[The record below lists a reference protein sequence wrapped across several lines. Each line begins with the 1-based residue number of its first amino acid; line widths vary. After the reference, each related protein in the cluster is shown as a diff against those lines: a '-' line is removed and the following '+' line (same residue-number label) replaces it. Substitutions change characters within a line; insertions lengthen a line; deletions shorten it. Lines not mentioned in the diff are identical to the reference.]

1 MTSPYQ
7 ELFTAFRD
15 ARSALD
21 ALRARA
27 HVSDA
32 DLARD
37 PDYRRLH
44 RCGMVIAR
52 LGGGQAIHGAIDAL
66 AEDDRSSATL
76 RQYWAG
82 MEQWPQMRSHH

>member
-1 MTSPYQ
+1 MSSPYQ
-7 ELFTAFRD
+7 ELFIAFRD

-27 HVSDA
+27 EASDA
-32 DLARD
+32 VLARD

-66 AEDDRSSATL
+66 ADDDSCSAAL
-76 RQYWAG
+76 RRYWAG
-82 MEQWPQMRSHH
+82 MEQWPQMRSH